1 MNTFLKS
8 INALLRTHGWQKNK
22 FTPELPNVKR
32 YGGGTQLEQAIL
44 ATEYP
49 DEYELNS
56 DPLGHHLPYTAR
68 RQLFSPTEQLLLT
81 ALEQALSQQP
91 YKILG
96 KVRLAEVLTIVP
108 GLKPQEQRLAAE
120 RINQKHLDFVIYHAH
135 TSAIL
140 GVVLLDKPDQDKL
153 DVQMHKKFIAAAL
166 AAAQIPILHIPT
178 TKKGYHVE
186 VLRQLLNRA
195 LCMRLPKPTPLPTTK
210 ALTTKALCPTCGAGL
225 KKVKINKGQY
235 TGRQVWVCTHYPQC
249 KTVFPIAA
257 VTLDSG

>member
-8 INALLRTHGWQKNK
+8 ITTLLRTHGWQKNK

-32 YGGGTQLEQAIL
+32 YGGGAQLEQAIL

-56 DPLGHHLPYTAR
+56 DLLDHHLPYTAR

-96 KVRLAEVLTIVP
+96 KVRLAEILNIIP

-120 RINQKHLDFVIYHAH
+120 RINQKHLDFVICHAH

-140 GVVLLDKPDQDKL
+140 GVVLLDKPDQEKL
-153 DVQMHKKFIAAAL
+153 DMQMHKKFIDAVL

-178 TKKGYHVE
+178 KKGYPVE

-210 ALTTKALCPTCGAGL
+210 ALCPTCGAGL

-235 TGRQVWVCTHYPQC
+235 MGRQVWVCTHYPQC
-249 KTVFPIAA
+249 KTVFPIAV
-257 VTLDSG
+257 VTKALDAG

>member
-1 MNTFLKS
+1 
-8 INALLRTHGWQKNK
+8 
-22 FTPELPNVKR
+22 
-32 YGGGTQLEQAIL
+32 
-44 ATEYP
+44 
-49 DEYELNS
+49 
-56 DPLGHHLPYTAR
+56 
-68 RQLFSPTEQLLLT
+68 LLT